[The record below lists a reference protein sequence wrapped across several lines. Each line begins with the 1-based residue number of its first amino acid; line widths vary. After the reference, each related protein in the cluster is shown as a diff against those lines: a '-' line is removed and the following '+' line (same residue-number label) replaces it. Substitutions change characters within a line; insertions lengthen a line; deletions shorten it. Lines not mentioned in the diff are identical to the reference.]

1 MEKRWLIKEAKNE
14 NEIKNLAEQLNV
26 DENIAHI
33 LVQRGI
39 KTYDEAKSFFR
50 PQLSDLHN
58 PFLMKD
64 MDVAVERLEKAI
76 KNNEKLL
83 IYGDYDVDGTTSVAL
98 VYGFLSSRFSNI
110 EYYIPDRDTEGY
122 GISFKAIDYASENN
136 VNLIIALDCGIKA
149 IEKVD
154 YANQKGIDFIICD
167 HHYPEET
174 IPKAV
179 AVLDPKRLDCEYPFK
194 ELSGCGVGFKLIE
207 AYCIKNEIAIEELY
221 QYLDL
226 VVVSIA
232 SDIVPLVG
240 ENRTLAYFGLEKLN
254 SNPSVGL
261 KSIIKTAN
269 LGNDISITD
278 IVFKIGPRINAAGRM
293 ALGIRSVDLLIAKN
307 EDEAEFIA
315 KDITLFNNQRK
326 DLDQSI
332 TSDAILMVQNNEE
345 LLNKKTTVLYNP
357 EWHKGVLGI
366 VASRIIETFYRP
378 TVILTKSNGFITGSA
393 RSVQGFDLYKAV
405 DACSHLLVN
414 FGGHMFAA
422 GLTLKEENLEEFT
435 KQFEKF
441 VSENITEEQQIPQIE
456 VDAKIKFQEIT
467 PKFHR
472 ILKQFQPFGPEN
484 MKPIFVTEDVS
495 DLGGGKVVGKT
506 LEHLKLDLVS
516 EDSPSK
522 IFPAIGFGM
531 AKYSDVLMKKRN
543 FNICYSIEDNEF
555 MGNTSLQLLIKD
567 IKV

>member
-1 MEKRWLIKEAKNE
+1 
-14 NEIKNLAEQLNV
+14 
-26 DENIAHI
+26 
-33 LVQRGI
+33 
-39 KTYDEAKSFFR
+39 
-50 PQLSDLHN
+50 
-58 PFLMKD
+58 
-64 MDVAVERLEKAI
+64 
-76 KNNEKLL
+76 
-83 IYGDYDVDGTTSVAL
+83 
-98 VYGFLSSRFSNI
+98 
-110 EYYIPDRDTEGY
+110 
-122 GISFKAIDYASENN
+122 
-136 VNLIIALDCGIKA
+136 
-149 IEKVD
+149 
-154 YANQKGIDFIICD
+154 
-167 HHYPEET
+167 
-174 IPKAV
+174 
-179 AVLDPKRLDCEYPFK
+179 
-194 ELSGCGVGFKLIE
+194 
-207 AYCIKNEIAIEELY
+207 
-221 QYLDL
+221 
-226 VVVSIA
+226 
-232 SDIVPLVG
+232 
-240 ENRTLAYFGLEKLN
+240 
-254 SNPSVGL
+254 
-261 KSIIKTAN
+261 
-269 LGNDISITD
+269 
-278 IVFKIGPRINAAGRM
+278 
-293 ALGIRSVDLLIAKN
+293 
-307 EDEAEFIA
+307 
-315 KDITLFNNQRK
+315 
-326 DLDQSI
+326 
-332 TSDAILMVQNNEE
+332 
-345 LLNKKTTVLYNP
+345 LNKKTTVLYNP

-567 IKV
+567 IQI